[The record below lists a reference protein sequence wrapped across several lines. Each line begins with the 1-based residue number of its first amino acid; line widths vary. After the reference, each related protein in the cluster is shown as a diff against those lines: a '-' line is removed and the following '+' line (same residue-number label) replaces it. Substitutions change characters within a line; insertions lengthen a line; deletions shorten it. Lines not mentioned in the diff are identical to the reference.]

1 MKLSTK
7 QKASQEGLTNEK
19 SLMTINE
26 KQLKENFNDLIKEF
40 VKETGEFPNQIH
52 LVAEGHSQY
61 QAVKFEMKKQI
72 Y

>member
-1 MKLSTK
+1 MK
-7 QKASQEGLTNEK
+7 K

-26 KQLKENFNDLIKEF
+26 KQLKESFNDLIKEF
-40 VKETGEFPNQIH
+40 VKETGKFPNQIH
-52 LVAEGHSQY
+52 LVAEGRSQH

>member
-1 MKLSTK
+1 MKK
-7 QKASQEGLTNEK
+7 I
-19 SLMTINE
+19 LMTING

>member
-1 MKLSTK
+1 MK
-7 QKASQEGLTNEK
+7 K

-52 LVAEGHSQY
+52 LVAEGYSRY

>member
-1 MKLSTK
+1 MK
-7 QKASQEGLTNEK
+7 K

-26 KQLKENFNDLIKEF
+26 KNLKKNLNDLIKEF
-40 VKETGEFPNQIH
+40 VKETGEFPIQIH

>member
-1 MKLSTK
+1 MK
-7 QKASQEGLTNEK
+7 K

-26 KQLKENFNDLIKEF
+26 KNLKKKFNDLIKEF
-40 VKETGEFPNQIH
+40 VKETGEFPSQIH

-61 QAVKFEMKKQI
+61 RAVKFEMKKQI

>member
-1 MKLSTK
+1 MK
-7 QKASQEGLTNEK
+7 K

-26 KQLKENFNDLIKEF
+26 KQLKENFDDLIKEF

-52 LVAEGHSQY
+52 LVAESHSQH

>member
-1 MKLSTK
+1 MK
-7 QKASQEGLTNEK
+7 K

-26 KQLKENFNDLIKEF
+26 KNLKKNLNDLIKEF
-40 VKETGEFPNQIH
+40 VKETGEFPIQIH

-61 QAVKFEMKKQI
+61 QAVKFVMKKQI

>member
-1 MKLSTK
+1 MK
-7 QKASQEGLTNEK
+7 K

-52 LVAEGHSQY
+52 LVAEGYSRY
-61 QAVKFEMKKQI
+61 QAVKF
-72 Y
+72 

>member
-1 MKLSTK
+1 MKK
-7 QKASQEGLTNEK
+7 C
-19 SLMTINE
+19 LMTINE

-52 LVAEGHSQY
+52 LVAEGHSRY

-72 Y
+72 F